1 MLSVNTSP
9 TNKQNNNSP
18 DIGTLVANKQN
29 YFQEVIQRTILSV
42 QTNKTLG
49 ILNVGEV
56 STCLSALLELTNKLQ
71 EINVNNLSNIDN
83 FVVTLQSV
91 NNDLSTLFKQY
102 GTNMLEDFLSICFGS
117 NYMSLL
123 SLSEYEKSRFEILK
137 STFHPTCYKVLNTSI
152 DEKDKEEKKD
162 DDKDKKDKDKNKVK
176 LDEKSLNFDSC
187 DLTNVKQFH
196 YKVYGLQLI
205 IHNQVAKKSLLVT
218 GYIDDISLDFLN
230 NKFISNKLRMLQE
243 LVPSTSDNS
252 FKLPMFKR
260 FISSLTLKDIFIN
273 SEYDLYAKYA
283 GYISNLNLIKAK
295 SLTQCVKDFITSDL
309 FTKRLTIIQ
318 LLLDSEKYD
327 NQYLAYLLFD
337 LLSNDANNHVDTFE
351 QNLLLDS
358 LPWTIKNSFKEA
370 MKKTIQYTN
379 DLSNFDINKIP
390 IEQQICL
397 MKAPDQVKEKAMQ
410 KLKEV
415 KAKSEDS
422 GSKARQY
429 LDGLLKIPFGIYK
442 KEPIL
447 TLMDK
452 IKQKFNQH
460 LTSKNINDVNNK
472 TSLEIINYIKNSK
485 KSPINIDEYLLDK
498 DKNELIAIATKINL
512 VNNNSK
518 IKTSGKK
525 KDLIKAEIKE
535 FLLSAN
541 QDVVTHV
548 VSIIANKK
556 KNNLL
561 DEIEEDY
568 NTIKTYINGVKD
580 TLDKS
585 VYCHQ
590 NAKKQIERIIGQWIT
605 GENKAHTVLGFEG
618 PPGLGKTTLA
628 KGLANCLV
636 DENGQSRPFA
646 LIAIGGDTNSS
657 TLVGHSYTYVGSTWG
672 QIVQILMDKKCM
684 NPIILIDEVD
694 KISKT
699 EHGKEIIG
707 VLTHLLDT
715 TQNDTFQ
722 DKYFSGI
729 ELDLSKALFILS
741 YNDVSA
747 LDRVMLDRITRIK
760 FDALS
765 IDDKVVVANKHLLPE
780 IYKSIGLL
788 ETIEIPDDVLKF
800 IIEEYTMEAGVRKL
814 KEVLTELCREINL
827 EILKDIT
834 TTLSSDKIVVTIND
848 IKNKYF
854 KEKNEIIV
862 RKVFTKS
869 EVGFV
874 NGMYAT
880 VLGNGGTLPIHAKFF
895 PSNKFLELK
904 LTGLQQDV
912 MRESMNVA
920 LTVAWNLTNYNKQQ
934 EIREKYG
941 QDNNCYSLNIHT
953 GDNAVS
959 KDGPSAGCAIT
970 CALFSLLNNI
980 PIKPEFGITGEI
992 QMSGHVTAIGGL
1004 SSKILGSI
1012 KAGVKN
1018 FIYPKE
1024 NYKDFD
1030 KFFDKYKNDPILT
1043 NIKFYQVDHVNE
1055 ALELLL
1061 DK

>member
-1 MLSVNTSP
+1 MLSSP
-9 TNKQNNNSP
+9 TNKQSNNGNSP
-18 DIGTLVANKQN
+18 DIATLVANKQN
-29 YFQEVIQRTILSV
+29 YFQDVIQRTILSV

-49 ILNVGEV
+49 IINVGEV
-56 STCLSALLELTNKLQ
+56 STCLSALLELTNKL
-71 EINVNNLSNIDN
+71 NTNNFLNIDSC
-83 FVVTLQSV
+83 VVTLQSV

-102 GTNMLEDFLSICFGS
+102 GTGSLEDFLSICFGS

-137 STFHPTCYKVLNTSI
+137 STFHPTGYKVLNNSI
-152 DEKDKEEKKD
+152 DEEKDDKEKKDKE
-162 DDKDKKDKDKNKVK
+162 KNKVK
-176 LDEKSLNFDSC
+176 LDEKSLNFDCC
-187 DLTNVKQFH
+187 DLLNIKQFH
-196 YKVYGLQLI
+196 YKVYGVQLI
-205 IHNQVAKKSLLVT
+205 VHNQVAKKSLLVT
-218 GYIDDISLDFLN
+218 GIIDDISLDFLN
-230 NKFISNKLRMLQE
+230 NKFVINKLRMLKD
-243 LVPSTSDNS
+243 LVPSTSDS
-252 FKLPMFKR
+252 TFKLTMFER
-260 FISSLTLKDIFIN
+260 YISSLTLKDILIN
-273 SEYDLYAKYA
+273 SEYDLYGKYA
-283 GYISNLNLIKAK
+283 GYVSNLNLIKSK
-295 SLTQCVKDFITSDL
+295 SLTQVVKDFITSDL

-337 LLSNDANNHVDTFE
+337 LLSNDSNNNIDTVE

-358 LPWTIKNSFKEA
+358 LPWTVKNCFKDA

-379 DLSNFDINKIP
+379 ELSNFDINKIP

-429 LDGLLKIPFGIYK
+429 LDGLLKIPFGVYK

-460 LTSKNINDVNNK
+460 LTSNNVSLTNNK
-472 TSLEIINYIKNSK
+472 TSLEILNYIKNYK
-485 KSPINIDEYLLDK
+485 KAPINIDEYLLDK

-535 FLLSAN
+535 FLQSAN
-541 QDVVTHV
+541 QEVVSQV
-548 VSIIANKK
+548 VSITANKK
-556 KNNLL
+556 KGNNLL
-561 DEIEEDY
+561 DEIEEDF
-568 NTIKTYINGVKD
+568 NTIKTYINSVKD

-605 GENKAHTVLGFEG
+605 GENKANSIIGFEG
-618 PPGLGKTTLA
+618 PMGLGKTTLA
-628 KGLANCLV
+628 KGLANCLI

-715 TQNDTFQ
+715 TQNETFQ

-765 IDDKVVVANKHLLPE
+765 VKDKVVVANKHLLPE
-780 IYKSIGLL
+780 IYKSIGLI
-788 ETIEIPDDVLKF
+788 ETIEIPDEVIKY
-800 IIEEYTMEAGVRKL
+800 IIEEYTAEAGVRKL
-814 KEVLTELCREINL
+814 KEVLTELCREVNL
-827 EILKDIT
+827 EILKDLT
-834 TTLSSDKIVVTIND
+834 TTLSSNKIIITIDD

-854 KEKNEIIV
+854 KDKFEPIIK
-862 RKVFTKS
+862 KVFTTK
-869 EVGFV
+869 EIGFT
-874 NGMYAT
+874 NGLFFT
-880 VLGNGGTLPIHAKFF
+880 QNGLGGTMPIHAKFF
-895 PSNKFLELK
+895 PSNKFLDLK
-904 LTGLQQDV
+904 LTGLQQEV

-920 LTVAWNLTNYNKQQ
+920 LTVAWNLTNSEKQK
-934 EIREKYG
+934 EVREKYG
-941 QDNNCYSLNIHT
+941 QENNYNSINIHT
-953 GDNAVS
+953 GEGATP

-970 CALFSLLNNI
+970 CSLYSLLNNI

-1004 SSKILGSI
+1004 SGKILGSI

-1043 NIKFYQVDHVNE
+1043 NIKFYPVDHVNE